1 MDDRILAMCELS
13 NDLLFQKIP
22 PERMAYYV
30 AGALEAGRAAA
41 GQFRGTDIR
50 TLYQNSGIQIHRGGT
65 GKKGY
70 GVVLRGQATMSPTEC
85 SVEVYPDSIDELARH
100 STWEGRRLTG
110 EEAMDVHLA
119 HEFFHIWEYQQQRS
133 IVEELDPV
141 VSFTFLGLKR
151 RSRINRCGEI
161 AAHAFAKELLSLPC
175 LPNLYDY
182 LYLIDTEK
190 MKRSDFE
197 ELCSRMERL
206 LLGQSA
212 QYAVKGGA
220 K

>member
-30 AGALEAGRAAA
+30 DGALEAGRAAA
-41 GQFRGTDIR
+41 GQFRGTNIR

-100 STWEGRRLTG
+100 STWEGRRLTS
-110 EEAMDVHLA
+110 EEAMEVHLS
-119 HEFFHIWEYQQQRS
+119 HEFFHIWEYRQNRS

-206 LLGQSA
+206 LLGEDA
-212 QYAVKGGA
+212 RYAVEGGA

>member
-30 AGALEAGRAAA
+30 DGALEAGRAAA

-161 AAHAFAKELLSLPC
+161 AAHAFAEELLSLPC
-175 LPNLYDY
+175 LPNFYDY
-182 LYLIDTEK
+182 LYLIHTGK

-197 ELCSRMERL
+197 ELCSRMEGL

-212 QYAVKGGA
+212 
-220 K
+220 